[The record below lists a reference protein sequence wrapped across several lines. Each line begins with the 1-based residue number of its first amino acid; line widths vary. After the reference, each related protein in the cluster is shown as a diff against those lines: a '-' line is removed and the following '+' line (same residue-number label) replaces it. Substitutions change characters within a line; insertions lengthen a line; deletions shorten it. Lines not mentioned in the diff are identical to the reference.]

1 MKHILLTLALIVMY
15 KSSNAQNWLNT
26 TEYPF
31 HSNYLT
37 TEHGKLHFIDEG
49 KGEVILFVH
58 GTPTWSFL
66 YRNYIKAL
74 SGTYRCIA
82 LDHIGFG
89 LSDKP
94 KNFAGTPQEHAKNL
108 NLLIEHLNLKN
119 ITLVV
124 HDFGGPIGLAYAIAN
139 PENVK
144 RIVMF
149 NTWLWETEND
159 KDAQKINKI
168 LHSWLGNYLYLN
180 TNFSPSV
187 LLKKAFYNKKH
198 LSKNIHKQY
207 KKPFPN
213 KGSRYGLLNI
223 GKSLIGSSD
232 WYGQLWKQ
240 ADAIKDKPVLILW
253 GEKDDFIKKDNLE
266 KWKSFFSKD
275 STYAFEAGH
284 FVQEEK
290 TEETI
295 EIINNWLKNSSI
307 R

>member
-1 MKHILLTLALIVMY
+1 MKQILLPLILIIMY
-15 KSSNAQNWLNT
+15 TSSNAQNWLDT
-26 TEYPF
+26 TAYPF

-37 TEHGKLHFIDEG
+37 TQHGKLHFIDEG

-74 SGTYRCIA
+74 SKTHRCVA

-94 KNFAGTPQEHAKNL
+94 RSFSGTPQEHAKNL
-108 NLLIEHLNLKN
+108 TLLIEHLDLKN

-124 HDFGGPIGLAYAIAN
+124 HDFGGPIGLSYAISN

-149 NTWLWETEND
+149 NTWLWETKDD

-168 LHSWLGNYLYLN
+168 LHSRLGNFLYLN
-180 TNFSPSV
+180 TNFSPAL
-187 LLKKAFYNKKH
+187 LLKKAFYNKKY
-198 LSKNIHKQY
+198 LSKKVHRQY

-213 KGSRYGLLNI
+213 KNSRYGLLNI

-232 WYGQLWKQ
+232 WYGELWQ
-240 ADAIKDKPVLILW
+240 NAEAIKNKPVLIFW
-253 GEKDDFIKKDNLE
+253 GDRDDFIKNNNLE
-266 KWKSFFSKD
+266 KWKNFFS
-275 STYAFEAGH
+275 SETTYAFEAGH

-290 TEETI
+290 TEKTI
-295 EIINNWLKNSSI
+295 AVMRNWLSD
-307 R
+307 

>member
-1 MKHILLTLALIVMY
+1 MY
-15 KSSNAQNWLNT
+15 TSSNAQNWLDT
-26 TEYPF
+26 TAYPF

-37 TEHGKLHFIDEG
+37 TQHGKLHFIDEG

-74 SGTYRCIA
+74 SKTHRCVA

-94 KNFAGTPQEHAKNL
+94 RSFSGTPQEHAKNL
-108 NLLIEHLNLKN
+108 TLLIEHLDLKN

-124 HDFGGPIGLAYAIAN
+124 HDFGGPIGLSYAISN

-149 NTWLWETEND
+149 NTWLWETKDD

-168 LHSWLGNYLYLN
+168 LHSRLGNFLYLN
-180 TNFSPSV
+180 TNFSPAL
-187 LLKKAFYNKKH
+187 LLKKAFYNKKY
-198 LSKNIHKQY
+198 LSKKVHRQY

-213 KGSRYGLLNI
+213 KNSRYGLLNI

-232 WYGQLWKQ
+232 WYGELWQ
-240 ADAIKDKPVLILW
+240 NAEAIKNKPVLIFW
-253 GEKDDFIKKDNLE
+253 GDRDDFIKNNNLE
-266 KWKSFFSKD
+266 KWKNFFS
-275 STYAFEAGH
+275 SETTYAFEAGH

-290 TEETI
+290 TEKTI
-295 EIINNWLKNSSI
+295 AVMRNWLSD
-307 R
+307 

>member
-1 MKHILLTLALIVMY
+1 MKQILLPLILIIMY
-15 KSSNAQNWLNT
+15 TSSNAQNWLDT
-26 TEYPF
+26 TAYPF

-37 TEHGKLHFIDEG
+37 TQHGKLHFIDEG

-74 SGTYRCIA
+74 SKTHRCVA

-94 KNFAGTPQEHAKNL
+94 RSFSGTPQEHAKNL
-108 NLLIEHLNLKN
+108 TLLIEHLDLKN

-124 HDFGGPIGLAYAIAN
+124 HDFGGPIGLSYAISN

-149 NTWLWETEND
+149 NTWLWETKDD

-168 LHSWLGNYLYLN
+168 LHSRLGNFLYLN
-180 TNFSPSV
+180 TNFSPAL
-187 LLKKAFYNKKH
+187 LLKKAFYNKKY
-198 LSKNIHKQY
+198 LSKKVHRQY

-213 KGSRYGLLNI
+213 KNSRYGLLNI

-232 WYGQLWKQ
+232 WYGELWQK
-240 ADAIKDKPVLILW
+240 AEAIKNKPVLIFW
-253 GEKDDFIKKDNLE
+253 GDRDDFIKNNNLE
-266 KWKSFFSKD
+266 KWKNFFS
-275 STYAFEAGH
+275 SETTYAFEAGH

-290 TEETI
+290 TEKTI
-295 EIINNWLKNSSI
+295 AVMRNWLSD
-307 R
+307 